1 MGGLTRLEITS
12 FRNIGHC
19 ALSPHPH
26 LNVLAGPNA
35 SGKTSFLEAIHY
47 LALGRSFRTGNVR
60 PLIRQG
66 DSETV
71 LFVELAGGA
80 AAGLCKHRNGEL
92 QLKLN
97 GNPVRG
103 WENIA
108 KELPVQILDTTS
120 FSLLTD
126 GPGSRRRFLDW
137 GVFHVEHQF
146 LSTWRRT
153 RKALKHR
160 NALLKQAGKPDP
172 QQLSTWEAEIVA
184 GSSQITESRDRYAE
198 RLQQAFKLA
207 LAKLN
212 VSLADEISL
221 HFFSGWNREHDLAA
235 LLRDNREN
243 DRSQGNTRHG
253 PHRADLRVKS
263 DSDKAVEVL
272 SRGQQKL
279 VVAALKIAQGELYF
293 ETSAQRPIYLI
304 DDLAAE
310 LDDHNRVKIFEL
322 LQSLGAQLFVT
333 CVALEALASCLPETS
348 RRTVFHVEHGT
359 ITA

>member
-1 MGGLTRLEITS
+1 MPCSSKQGSLTRS
-12 FRNIGHC
+12 NCRPGKPR
-19 ALSPHPH
+19 LSP
-26 LNVLAGPNA
+26 
-35 SGKTSFLEAIHY
+35 
-47 LALGRSFRTGNVR
+47 ALRRS
-60 PLIRQG
+60 P
-66 DSETV
+66 
-71 LFVELAGGA
+71 
-80 AAGLCKHRNGEL
+80 
-92 QLKLN
+92 
-97 GNPVRG
+97 
-103 WENIA
+103 
-108 KELPVQILDTTS
+108 
-120 FSLLTD
+120 
-126 GPGSRRRFLDW
+126 
-137 GVFHVEHQF
+137 
-146 LSTWRRT
+146 
-153 RKALKHR
+153 
-160 NALLKQAGKPDP
+160 
-172 QQLSTWEAEIVA
+172 
-184 GSSQITESRDRYAE
+184 ESRDRYAE

-212 VSLADEISL
+212 ASLADEISL

-253 PHRADLRVKS
+253 TAPGGPPGEVGFRQGRGGAFQGPAEARLLPH
-263 DSDKAVEVL
+263 
-272 SRGQQKL
+272 SRSP
-279 VVAALKIAQGELYF
+279 QGELYF